1 MAKELTVAEKL
12 KQLYKLQT
20 IDSKLDEIKIMK
32 GELPME
38 VQDLEDDIAGLNTRI
53 GRINENLE
61 EISTEI
67 SNHNTNIKE
76 SEALI
81 ERYTKQLDDVK
92 NNREFD
98 ALNKEIELQKLEI
111 QLSEKRIKEAK
122 IAEEKKQE
130 SLGKVEER
138 LKKREEDLKRKKTEL
153 GDILAKTEKE
163 EEKLLKSSASAR
175 KGIEERLLKSYD
187 RTRKNYRNGIAV
199 ATLTRES
206 CGGCFNKI
214 PPQVQ
219 IDIGVMHNI
228 IACEHCGRILVD
240 ENFVNSSEKAKK

>member
-1 MAKELTVAEKL
+1 MAKELTVPEKL
-12 KQLYKLQT
+12 QQLYNLQM

-38 VQDLEDDIAGLNTRI
+38 VQDLEDDIAGLSTRI
-53 GRINENLE
+53 NKIKDSLDEINQ
-61 EISTEI
+61 EI
-67 SNHNTNIKE
+67 SNHTANIKE

-81 ERYTKQLDDVK
+81 EKYSKQLDNVK

-98 ALNKEIELQKLEI
+98 ALNKEVEMQKLEI
-111 QLSEKRIKEAK
+111 QLSEKKMREANNLKENK
-122 IAEEKKQE
+122 EDSLSRFTEK
-130 SLGKVEER
+130 LTT
-138 LKKREEDLKRKKTEL
+138 REGDLKRKKEEL
-153 GDILAKTEKE
+153 STILGKTEKE
-163 EEKLLKSSASAR
+163 EEKLLKKSATAR
-175 KGIEERLLKSYD
+175 KGIEERLLKAYD
-187 RTRKNYRNGIAV
+187 KTRRTYRNGLAV

-219 IDIGVMHNI
+219 IEIGVMKNI

-240 ENFVNSSEKAKK
+240 ENFVSEVSEK

>member
-53 GRINENLE
+53 NRIKYSLE
-61 EISTEI
+61 EIGDEI
-67 SNHNTNIKE
+67 SNHNANIKE
-76 SEALI
+76 SEKLI
-81 ERYTKQLDDVK
+81 AKYTKQLDDVK

-111 QLSEKRIKEAK
+111 QLSEKKIKEAK
-122 IAEEKKQE
+122 FNEEKKNDNLA
-130 SLGKVEER
+130 SVEEK
-138 LKKREEDLKRKKTEL
+138 LKAREEDLERKKTEL
-153 GDILAKTEKE
+153 SNILVKTEKE
-163 EEKLLKSSASAR
+163 EEKLLKASVSAR
-175 KGIEERLLKSYD
+175 KGIDDRLLKSYD

-219 IDIGVMHNI
+219 IDIGVMQNI

-240 ENFVNSSEKAKK
+240 ENFVNPSDK